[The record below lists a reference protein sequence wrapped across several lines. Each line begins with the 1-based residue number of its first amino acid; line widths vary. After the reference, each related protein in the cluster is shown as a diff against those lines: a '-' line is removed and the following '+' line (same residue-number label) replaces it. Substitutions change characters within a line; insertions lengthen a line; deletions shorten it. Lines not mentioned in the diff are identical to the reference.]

1 MSINNILKI
10 NCLGLHLSRLTEEDI
25 ELVRNMRN
33 RLDIKKRMS
42 YQKNITSEQQ
52 VSWYKS
58 INNEFNYYF
67 LITYNQKKI
76 GLINAKNLNP
86 KTSIG
91 EGGIFIWEKE
101 YLDSPI
107 PVLASIVFLD
117 VIFNYFKI
125 SNKSLIRVLKKNKKA
140 IAYNE
145 ALGYIPIEIPNTSKV
160 SFLILTKEDFNI
172 KLEKFRKALS
182 LFFKNTYKITITGMP
197 NLLNHQ
203 KINEYLEAQVQQGNS
218 LF

>member
-1 MSINNILKI
+1 MSINNILTI
-10 NCLGLHLSRLTEEDI
+10 SCLGLKLSRLTEEDI

-33 RLDIKKRMS
+33 RPDIKRRMS
-42 YQKNITSEQQ
+42 YQKNISPDEQ
-52 VSWYKS
+52 VIWFNS

-67 LITYNQKKI
+67 LICYNEKKI

-91 EGGIFIWEKE
+91 EGGIFIWEKD
-101 YLDSPI
+101 YLDSPV

-125 SNKSLIRVLKKNKKA
+125 SNKSFIRVLNRNKKA

-145 ALGYIPIEIPNTSKV
+145 ALGYILIDLPVRSEV
-160 SFLILTKEDFNI
+160 SFLILTKEDFNNKLI
-172 KLEKFRKALS
+172 KFNKALTV
-182 LFFKNTYKITITGMP
+182 FFKNTYQIKITGNP
-197 NLLNHQ
+197 SHVNHI
-203 KINEYLEAQVQQGNS
+203 KINEYLAAQVQEGN
-218 LF
+218 FPA

>member
-1 MSINNILKI
+1 M
-10 NCLGLHLSRLTEEDI
+10 
-25 ELVRNMRN
+25 
-33 RLDIKKRMS
+33 
-42 YQKNITSEQQ
+42 
-52 VSWYKS
+52 
-58 INNEFNYYF
+58 
-67 LITYNQKKI
+67 
-76 GLINAKNLNP
+76 
-86 KTSIG
+86 
-91 EGGIFIWEKE
+91 
-101 YLDSPI
+101 
-107 PVLASIVFLD
+107 
-117 VIFNYFKI
+117 
-125 SNKSLIRVLKKNKKA
+125 KA